1 MKTLLIATGVLF
13 AAAAQAAPVH
23 YTLDPRHTTPNFEV
37 PHIQNI
43 SMFRA
48 RFDKTTGSVTLDR
61 EAKTGA
67 LDVTIDATSVDFA
80 VPELSKHVM
89 TPDMLD
95 VAKYPT
101 ITYKSTKI
109 KFDGNGNPS
118 EIDGDLTLHGVT
130 KPVTLTITSFKCIT
144 NPTTKKEVCGAD
156 ATGTFNRS
164 DFGIDFGGANF
175 DKTVKLGIQVEASPD
190 SGAPPAAG

>member
-1 MKTLLIATGVLF
+1 MKTLLTAMGVLL

-23 YTLDPRHTTPNFEV
+23 YTLDPRHTVPNFEV

-48 RFDKTTGSVTLDR
+48 RFDKTTGTVTLDR

-67 LDVTIDATSVDFA
+67 LDVTIDASSVDFA
-80 VPELSKHVM
+80 VTELSKHVM
-89 TPDMLD
+89 SAEMLD

-101 ITYKSTKI
+101 ITYKATKF
-109 KFDGNGNPS
+109 KFDGNGNPA

-130 KPVTLTITSFKCIT
+130 KPVALTITAFKCIT
-144 NPTTKKEVCGAD
+144 SPMTKKEVCGAD
-156 ATGTFNRS
+156 ATGTFSRA
-164 DFGIDFGGANF
+164 DFGIDFGGNTF
-175 DKTVKLGIQVEASPD
+175 DKTVKLGIQVEANRD
-190 SGAPPAAG
+190 DGAPAAAG